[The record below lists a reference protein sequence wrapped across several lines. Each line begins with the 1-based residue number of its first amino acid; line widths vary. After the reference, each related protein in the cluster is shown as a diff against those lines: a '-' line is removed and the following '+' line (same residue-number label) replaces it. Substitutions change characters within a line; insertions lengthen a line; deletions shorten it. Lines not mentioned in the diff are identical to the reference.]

1 MTAASAVEHAIVV
14 DDDPVIRAIL
24 RSTLAGIGL
33 GVHLAEGGTQAL
45 DVAGRVKADLIVLD
59 LLMPHMNGLD
69 TCRHLRRMHAYAMTP
84 IVVLTGHDHVQVE
97 AAAVAAGANMFLAK
111 PFRPPSL
118 LRALAPLLT
127 GQLPSHSYVVQSL
140 QTGRSELWGEADPEY
155 RNQLWGRLDAR
166 RTAIGLALDIPDLR
180 IEGLGIDNP
189 DAL

>member
-59 LLMPHMNGLD
+59 LLMPEMNGLE
-69 TCRHLRRMHAYAMTP
+69 TCRHLRRMESYAATP
-84 IVVLTGHDHVQVE
+84 IVVLTGHDHAQVE
-97 AAAVAAGANMFLAK
+97 EAAFAAGANMFLVK
-111 PFRPPSL
+111 PFRPASL
-118 LRALAPLLT
+118 LRALAPLLS
-127 GQLPSHSYVVQSL
+127 GRPPSHSVQSL

-166 RTAIGLALDIPDLR
+166 RTAIGLILDIPNLR
-180 IEGLGIDNP
+180 IEGLGIDEP
-189 DAL
+189 DADA